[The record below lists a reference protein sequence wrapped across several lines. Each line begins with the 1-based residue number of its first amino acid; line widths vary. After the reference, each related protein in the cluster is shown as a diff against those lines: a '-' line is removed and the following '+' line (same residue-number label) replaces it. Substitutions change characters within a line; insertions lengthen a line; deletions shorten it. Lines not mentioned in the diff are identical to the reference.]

1 VIGSIIALAGLLGM
15 VAVCGVDALKDR
27 TPRRPFVW
35 SRPGLSWWA
44 AKRTPRERARTTV
57 TLPTEQSS

>member
-1 VIGSIIALAGLLGM
+1 VIGSLIALAALLGM
-15 VAVCGVDALKDR
+15 VGICGADALKDR

-44 AKRTPRERARTTV
+44 AKRTPRERARTAIAIG
-57 TLPTEQSS
+57 EKQI